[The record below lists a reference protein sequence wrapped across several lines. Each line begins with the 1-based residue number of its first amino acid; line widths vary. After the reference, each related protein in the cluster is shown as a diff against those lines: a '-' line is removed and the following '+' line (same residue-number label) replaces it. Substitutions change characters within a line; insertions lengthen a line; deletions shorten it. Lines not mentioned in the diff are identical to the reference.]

1 MEETE
6 SPTGQAP
13 IASFA
18 LNVIVNPKDPRLDI
32 VFVHGFNG
40 HPERTWTDKSAEA
53 TSRTEPRSDEH
64 QGRPSKFRK
73 VKPGS
78 KQISAISQDGP
89 ICWPRDL
96 VPKVV
101 PDARVLTYGYD
112 AKIQRLFGPPVS
124 THTVY
129 DISNDFSIALEAE
142 RQEEP
147 ERPIIFIAHSLG
159 GIIVKDLLRRCG
171 QSPNQGHLHIRPIFE
186 STIGIMFFGTP
197 HSGAD
202 PGGSLLHFG
211 ERVLKALSHSVNEN
225 VRTSLLPTSAHL
237 RELRDVFGPMAR
249 ERRWKIHSFQE
260 QYGFKALGGQKVVE
274 DISSYVNVP
283 DLEIVEHI
291 NQDHSKMCRFSR
303 LDDPEFRK
311 VEAALRRM
319 LLHIP
324 QKEIEPQVPAF
335 ARSYLTEEQKADA
348 LESLKFD
355 QIDARVLTIEKAHSK
370 TCKWILQTQEYRD
383 WTNPEK
389 ASAHQGFLWMKGNP
403 GTGKSTLMKFAYIEA
418 KRRRKKNNFIFSFF
432 FNARGAPLERSTT
445 GMYRSLLVQILEQF
459 PNQKCIFHSPEL
471 GTRIKPR
478 QTWAIEPLKELLLQ
492 ALQTLGEM
500 SIVFFIDALDECDED
515 EIRDM
520 IKFFENIGQEH
531 PSINLSIFF
540 SSRHYPH
547 ITINFGLSLCLE
559 EQDGHSND
567 IENYIQSELRIG
579 KSNTA
584 NGIREEVQ
592 NKACGVF
599 MWVVLVVAILNKE
612 YDNGNIHTLRRRLKD
627 LPSDLYKLFED
638 IILRDDRNRDSM
650 LLCVQWV
657 LFAKTPLSPEQLYFA
672 IRHGLESSPPEPWDQ
687 DEITQGTIKRFLL
700 HSSKGL
706 AEVTKSKQPTVQ
718 FIHES
723 VREFFLKNTGLAKI
737 WPEIDPRFEASSHE
751 KLKQLCLNYSN
762 PELEFFYSFGPN
774 PTMSMAELDLLFP
787 LLKYCV
793 QNIIHHADMAENGGA
808 DQLTFISCFD
818 RSGWIR
824 KNNIYEIH
832 QVRQYTPMASLL
844 YILAE
849 ADASHL
855 IQHCSSDET
864 STTPSCLKLEGE
876 RYGCPFFASIAT
888 KSFEACNKF
897 YDLMTASQLGTALTL
912 SEEASSP
919 HQKRP
924 NFALS
929 RTFKF
934 SNKKTL
940 LEQAVIFGNEDLVS
954 FLLRHTLKA
963 VDYDTTPLLHLS
975 AQKGRAETL
984 KVFLENSNGNPES
997 KGANGMTPL
1006 MSAASGGHVHAVKA
1020 LLDIA
1025 KVDPNITD
1033 SMGHTA
1039 ISHASQTNKSEVLE
1053 VLLRADEV
1061 DPNIAGTD
1069 GRTPLSWAAQHFS
1082 GNVVKAL
1089 LAVDTVDPNLADKTG
1104 KTPLSW
1110 AAQSSK
1116 EEVVEAFLAVDK
1128 VDPNLADKTGRTSLS
1143 WAAQNYHSEVAKAL
1157 LAAEKIDP
1165 NLADI
1170 NGTTP
1175 LLWAIRTGYSEVIQ
1189 VLLAENK
1196 LDPNLAD
1203 KNGETPLSWAV
1214 KNDRKTIARILLKS
1228 PKVNRNFTDHA
1239 A

>member
-1 MEETE
+1 MEEIV

-18 LNVIVNPKDPRLDI
+18 LNVIVNPENPRLDI

-53 TSRTEPRSDEH
+53 TSRNEPRSDEH

-73 VKPGS
+73 LKPGS
-78 KQISAISQDGP
+78 KPISAISQDGP
-89 ICWPRDL
+89 VCWPRDL

-101 PDARVLTYGYD
+101 PDARVLSYGYD

-142 RQEEP
+142 RQDEP
-147 ERPIIFIAHSLG
+147 QRPIIFIAHSLG

-171 QSPNQGHLHIRPIFE
+171 QSFNQNHLHIRPIFE
-186 STIGIMFFGTP
+186 STIGIIFFGTP

-211 ERVLKALSHSVNEN
+211 ERVLKALGHSVNEN
-225 VRTSLLPTSAHL
+225 VRASLLPTSDRL
-237 RELRDVFGPMAR
+237 RELRDVFGLMAR
-249 ERRWKIHSFQE
+249 KRRWKIHSFQE

-274 DISSYVNVP
+274 DTSSYVNIP

-291 NQDHSKMCRFSR
+291 NQDHSKMCRFSGV
-303 LDDPEFRK
+303 DDPEFKK
-311 VEAALRRM
+311 VGAALRRM
-319 LLHIP
+319 LPDIP
-324 QKEIEPQVPAF
+324 EKEIEPQVSAF
-335 ARSYLTEEQKADA
+335 ARPSLTEEQKAA
-348 LESLKFD
+348 ILESLKFD

-370 TCKWILQTQEYRD
+370 TCRWLLLTQEYRD

-389 ASAHQGFLWMKGNP
+389 VFAHQGFLWMKGNP

-418 KRRRKKNNFIFSFF
+418 KKNRKKNRFIFSFF

-459 PNQKCIFHSPEL
+459 PNQKCIFDSPEL
-471 GTRIKPR
+471 GTRIGPR

-492 ALQTLGEM
+492 ALLKLAGV

-559 EQDGHSND
+559 EQDGHSNG
-567 IENYIQSELRIG
+567 ISNYIQSELRIG
-579 KSNTA
+579 KSSMA
-584 NGIREEVQ
+584 KGIREEVQ

-612 YDNGNIHTLRRRLKD
+612 YDNGNMHTLRRRLKD

-638 IILRDDRNRDSM
+638 IILRDDRNRDSL

-672 IRHGLESSPPEPWDQ
+672 IRHGLEFSSPEPWDQ
-687 DEITQGTIKRFLL
+687 DEITRDTIKRFLL

-737 WPEIDPRFEASSHE
+737 WPEIGPRFEANGHE
-751 KLKQLCLNYSN
+751 RLKQLCLSYSN
-762 PELEFFYSFGPN
+762 PELKFFYSFGQN
-774 PTMSMAELDLLFP
+774 PTMPVAELDLLFP

-793 QNIIHHADMAENGGA
+793 KNIIHHADMAENGGV

-818 RSGWIR
+818 RSGWIM
-824 KNNIYEIH
+824 KNNIYETH
-832 QVRQYTPMASLL
+832 QIRRYTLMASLL

-849 ADASHL
+849 ADASNL
-855 IQHCSSDET
+855 IQRYFSSET
-864 STTPSCLKLEGE
+864 STTTSCLEVEDE

-888 KSFEACNKF
+888 KSFGACNKF
-897 YDLMTASQLGTALTL
+897 YDLMAPSQLGKTLAL
-912 SEEASSP
+912 SEEPASP
-919 HQKRP
+919 HHKSP
-924 NFALS
+924 NFALA

-934 SNKKTL
+934 SQKKTL
-940 LEQAVIFGNEDLVS
+940 LKQAAEAGNEDLLS
-954 FLLRHTLKA
+954 FLLRLGLKA
-963 VDYDTTPLLHLS
+963 VDFDFTPLLHLS
-975 AQKGRAETL
+975 AQKGHAEVL
-984 KVFLENSNGNPES
+984 KVMLETSNGNPES
-997 KGANGMTPL
+997 KDANGRTPL
-1006 MSAASGGHVHAVKA
+1006 MSAALGGHVHAVQT
-1020 LLDIA
+1020 LLGIA
-1025 KVDPNITD
+1025 KVDPNMTD
-1033 SMGHTA
+1033 SAGRTA
-1039 ISHASQTNKSEVLE
+1039 ISCAVLEEESEVIE
-1053 VLLRADEV
+1053 LLLKVDKL
-1061 DPNIAGTD
+1061 DPNIAD
-1069 GRTPLSWAAQHFS
+1069 MNGRTPLLLAARLS
-1082 GNVVKAL
+1082 NPEVIKAL
-1089 LAVDTVDPNLADKTG
+1089 
-1104 KTPLSW
+1104 
-1110 AAQSSK
+1110 
-1116 EEVVEAFLAVDK
+1116 LAVDK
-1128 VDPNLADKTGRTSLS
+1128 VDPNLADKTGRTPLS
-1143 WAAQNYHSEVAKAL
+1143 WAAQSWRSDITYEV
-1157 LAAEKIDP
+1157 LAARKVDP
-1165 NLADI
+1165 NLVDE
-1170 NGTTP
+1170 NGETP
-1175 LLWAIRTGYSEVIQ
+1175 LHWAVKTDRETIVGF
-1189 VLLAENK
+1189 LLMSPKVN
-1196 LDPNLAD
+1196 PNIAD
-1203 KNGETPLSWAV
+1203 KHSETPLSWAI
-1214 KNDRKTIARILLKS
+1214 KNGRQRITSLLLKS
-1228 PKVNRNFTDHA
+1228 PKVDPNFTYHTA
-1239 A
+1239 